1 MHPAFSYPRYTLQR
15 KFFSI
20 ANQFRIFNPEGK
32 LVMFTRQ
39 KMFKLREDIRIY
51 EDESKSR
58 ELLLID
64 ARQVIDFAAAYDV
77 VDAVS
82 GEHVGTLRRKGFSSM
97 VRDRW
102 QVLDAGGREIGR
114 IAEDSLGLAM
124 LRRILLG
131 SLLPQTYTVSIHD
144 RPAAEFRQKFNLIRY
159 VLEIDFSHQS
169 SEQIDPRLGLASAVL
184 LAAIEGKQD

>member
-1 MHPAFSYPRYTLQR
+1 MHPAFTHPRYTLQR

-20 ANQFRIFNPEGK
+20 ANQFRIFNPEGE

-51 EDESKSR
+51 EDESRSH

-82 GEHVGTLRRKGFSSM
+82 GTHVGTLRRKGFSSV

-102 QVLDAGGREIGR
+102 QILDAGGQEIGG
-114 IAEDSLGLAM
+114 IEEDSLALAM
-124 LRRILLG
+124 IRRVLLG
-131 SLLPQTYTVSIHD
+131 SLLPQTYSVMIHGQ
-144 RPAAEFRQKFNLIRY
+144 PAAEFRQKFNLLRY
-159 VLEIDFSHQS
+159 VLEIDFSLSS
-169 SEQIDPRLGLASAVL
+169 SEEIDPRLGLAAAVL